1 MGVTGMKKGLDESC
15 KLYILV
21 SMSESL
27 WRMIWDASS
36 SKENSTRHISYF
48 HWRRW
53 FGYLLLK
60 MEDIVGQWWLLIAV
74 HRKQHLNIL
83 SSLGLS
89 EQISFIQFLGE
100 KIESQAGE

>member
-1 MGVTGMKKGLDESC
+1 
-15 KLYILV
+15 
-21 SMSESL
+21 MSESL
-27 WRMIWDASS
+27 WRMIWNASN

-60 MEDIVGQWWLLIAV
+60 MENIVRQWWLLIAV

-83 SSLGLS
+83 SSFGFS
-89 EQISFIQFLGE
+89 EQVSQSFYVE
-100 KIESQAGE
+100 R